1 MLTILE
7 NDRSDTICKAFGRTT
22 AAVRSDVRL
31 PNISLKVYKYF
42 LLALLFSIVR
52 VDCFLNN
59 NQFSARIHL
68 RSIVASD
75 TIRTRTRRKIITCDT
90 TKNPEEIFE
99 ASSTDGDDSVFD
111 IIAGVAASCLF
122 ESDKRRD
129 NKREDSNLIS
139 SENASI
145 LQKAIDRL
153 KLKFAEERVG
163 LDRDKAS
170 MWIRWMKSSPT
181 PMIIDLSPE
190 FRAVANVS
198 ISDANLDLIEQ
209 SRAQFSSRMSARLIL
224 LPSGSSLSRS
234 LREPPDSL
242 LYGKL
247 LYGGV
252 TRYCRSYSSNSR
264 RPTRRIGECTVS
276 KISVDENIPAWIQ
289 YGGEERMYSSVDIGS
304 AALLEIILA
313 PRGQVLPIDE
323 TASYSDM
330 VVKNFVWK
338 PQEIFD
344 TIHEEK
350 KIIIGNEEDPDQ
362 IDVVS
367 GHIPISQAGKNR
379 NDAFEADF
387 KVAVGGLQPQI
398 DAIVRRVLDGRVI
411 RPAGEDDGLI
421 EQDEMTTA
429 LNTATL
435 DAQELAIL
443 GLTPVRGLLLYGKP
457 GTGKTLL
464 ARQISRALRARAPK
478 IVSAP
483 ELLDRWVG
491 GSEKLVRELF
501 SVAEAE
507 LAACNG
513 DVTRSALHVIVIDE
527 IDAVFRRRSA
537 GEDSGEQTRASV
549 VNQILSKLD
558 GVNAIDNV
566 LIIGMTNR
574 RELLDEALLRP
585 GRLEVQIEIPLPDQ
599 EGRREILKIHFDPL
613 RKKGRLSKPVCCAID
628 NIPRSSKYESKNNPT
643 NINLKID
650 NIKED
655 GKERKRDAVK
665 RGIYTLFRRLSPR
678 YDLAVETAGFSGA
691 DIAGLVRS
699 AGSMALSRA
708 RKNGKGV
715 NDLLITLEDTKQ
727 AIEEAKK

>member
-122 ESDKRRD
+122 ESDKCRD

-242 LYGKL
+242 LYGKI

-537 GEDSGEQTRASV
+537 GEDSGEQTRVS
-549 VNQILSKLD
+549 
-558 GVNAIDNV
+558 
-566 LIIGMTNR
+566 
-574 RELLDEALLRP
+574 
-585 GRLEVQIEIPLPDQ
+585 
-599 EGRREILKIHFDPL
+599 
-613 RKKGRLSKPVCCAID
+613 
-628 NIPRSSKYESKNNPT
+628 
-643 NINLKID
+643 
-650 NIKED
+650 
-655 GKERKRDAVK
+655 
-665 RGIYTLFRRLSPR
+665 LSPH
-678 YDLAVETAGFSGA
+678 TSF
-691 DIAGLVRS
+691 
-699 AGSMALSRA
+699 
-708 RKNGKGV
+708 
-715 NDLLITLEDTKQ
+715 
-727 AIEEAKK
+727 